1 MEDSK
6 KACNP
11 ETPETPVLG
20 YVIGAAKQLPAYF
33 LLVLIMDFVS
43 RTGYQMGKSPVL
55 PLFANALGAGPEVS
69 GIIVAVSTTTGLIT
83 SPLIGTLSDLY
94 GRRRLLIAG
103 TALFAFMPF
112 VYLFIQNPSQLILV
126 RLVHGFSTAIYGPVV
141 AALVADMFQQH
152 RAEYMGYYRSVRTA
166 SYLVGPLLGGLVL
179 FYADFR
185 LAWISVGAL
194 GLVAFLPAMALP
206 KVREPRADAQ
216 NWSTTRAFL
225 RQHLL
230 EAFQSPILLAI
241 GVVEAVL
248 YLGLRANK
256 AFLPLY
262 AVSVGVNPAQIGIL
276 FGIQV
281 AATLLTQPVGGYL
294 ADRVGRKP
302 VVLVGLVLVGVALPL
317 MVTTRELS
325 VLVLLSVALG
335 LGEAAVMP
343 CIITL
348 GTELSDKGS
357 YGSTLGML
365 DAMDNVGK
373 ALGPIVAGLLLGLFS
388 YGVSFTIIAG
398 ILVAVAVVFCAV
410 VRGIG

>member
-1 MEDSK
+1 MDDSK
-6 KACNP
+6 KARNP
-11 ETPETPVLG
+11 ETRETSVLG
-20 YVIGAAKQLPAYF
+20 YVIDAARRLPACF
-33 LLVLIMDFVS
+33 LLVLIMDFLS

-69 GIIVAVSTTTGLIT
+69 GVIVAVSTTTGLIT

-112 VYLFIQNPSQLILV
+112 VYLFIRTPSQLILV

-141 AALVADMFQQH
+141 AAIVADIFQQR
-152 RAEYMGYYRSVRTA
+152 RAEYMGWYRSVRTA

-185 LAWISVGAL
+185 LAWVSVGAL
-194 GLVAFLPAMALP
+194 GLLAFLPAMALP
-206 KVREPRADAQ
+206 RTREPTADAQ
-216 NWSTTRAFL
+216 NWSTTWAFL

-230 EAFQSPILLAI
+230 EAFKSPILLAI
-241 GVVEAVL
+241 GAVEAVL

-262 AVSVGVNPAQIGIL
+262 AVSIGVNPAQIGVL
-276 FGIQV
+276 FSIQV
-281 AATLLTQPVGGYL
+281 AATLLTQPVGGHL
-294 ADRVGRKP
+294 ADRLGRKP
-302 VVLVGLVLVGVALPL
+302 VVLVGLVMVGVALPL
-317 MVTTRELS
+317 MVTTRDFS
-325 VLVLLSVALG
+325 VLVLLSIALG

-348 GTELSDKGS
+348 GTELSDRGN
-357 YGSTLGML
+357 YGATLGML

-373 ALGPIVAGLLLGLFS
+373 ALGPIVAGLLLGLSS
-388 YGVSFTIIAG
+388 YVISFTIIAG
-398 ILVAVAVVFCAV
+398 ILVAVAVGFCAV
-410 VRGIG
+410 ARDIG

>member
-1 MEDSK
+1 
-6 KACNP
+6 
-11 ETPETPVLG
+11 
-20 YVIGAAKQLPAYF
+20 
-33 LLVLIMDFVS
+33 
-43 RTGYQMGKSPVL
+43 
-55 PLFANALGAGPEVS
+55 
-69 GIIVAVSTTTGLIT
+69 
-83 SPLIGTLSDLY
+83 
-94 GRRRLLIAG
+94 
-103 TALFAFMPF
+103 
-112 VYLFIQNPSQLILV
+112 
-126 RLVHGFSTAIYGPVV
+126 
-141 AALVADMFQQH
+141 
-152 RAEYMGYYRSVRTA
+152 
-166 SYLVGPLLGGLVL
+166 
-179 FYADFR
+179 
-185 LAWISVGAL
+185 
-194 GLVAFLPAMALP
+194 
-206 KVREPRADAQ
+206 
-216 NWSTTRAFL
+216 L